1 MMHTNLTKCT
11 ATDASEKD
19 TYNYLDIHQGIK
31 CVLNRGHDTAMRC
44 LLPSDFLNSKWGH
57 VKIWDIHCIHRMFY
71 AFKSQPLFE
80 RTPVS

>member
-44 LLPSDFLNSKWGH
+44 LLPSDFLNSK
-57 VKIWDIHCIHRMFY
+57 
-71 AFKSQPLFE
+71 
-80 RTPVS
+80 